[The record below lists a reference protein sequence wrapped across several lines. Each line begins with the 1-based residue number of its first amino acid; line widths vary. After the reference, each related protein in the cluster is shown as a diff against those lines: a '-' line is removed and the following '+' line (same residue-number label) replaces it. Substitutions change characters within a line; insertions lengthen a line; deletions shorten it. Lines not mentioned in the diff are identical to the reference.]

1 MLEKLSGPS
10 KTGLEKLFGVSK
22 AGSSIRIELL
32 AGLATF
38 LTMAY
43 ITVVNP
49 SILGALDAD
58 GISLTGMDFDA
69 VFTATIIA
77 AVVGTLI
84 MGLWANW
91 PVALAPGMG
100 LNAYFTYT
108 VIFTDGYS
116 YQQALTAV
124 FVAGVVFI
132 ILSVSPARKYIINSI
147 PKSMKLGIG
156 AGIGLF
162 LAIIGLQ
169 NAGII
174 VDNPAT
180 LVGLGD
186 VASLPVL
193 LAGLGFIIMAVLS
206 YRKIPGAIVI
216 GILVIA
222 IIAWIIG
229 ETELQGV
236 AGSVN
241 NPSHAFQL
249 DFSVIAT
256 AGFIGVA
263 FAFLFVDFLDTAGTL
278 TSIANLT
285 GRVGEDGE
293 VEDIDRTLLADS
305 SATVVGALAGTS
317 NTTSYIESGAGIKEG
332 GRTGLTA
339 VTVAVLFAACLFFAP
354 LAQSVPA
361 FATAP
366 ALIFI
371 ATYFLRNIKDID
383 WDDISE
389 YVPAAL
395 AAIIMP
401 LTFSIAYGIAIGFVS
416 YVLIKALSGKG
427 RSLNYASI
435 GLAVVSAL
443 FFVVSVNS

>member
-1 MLEKLSGPS
+1 MLEKLFGPS
-10 KTGLEKLFGVSK
+10 KAGLEKLFGVSK

-49 SILGALDAD
+49 SILSTEG
-58 GISLTGMDFDA
+58 TGMEFGA

-108 VIFTDGYS
+108 VIFADGYS

-162 LAIIGLQ
+162 LAIIGLK
-169 NAGII
+169 NAGIVI
-174 VDNPAT
+174 ANEAT

-206 YRKIPGAIVI
+206 YRKIPGAIII

-383 WDDISE
+383 WDDVSE

>member
-1 MLEKLSGPS
+1 MLEKLFGPS
-10 KTGLEKLFGVSK
+10 KAGLEKLFGVSK

-49 SILGALDAD
+49 SILSTEG
-58 GISLTGMDFDA
+58 TGMEFGA

-108 VIFTDGYS
+108 VILADGYS

-162 LAIIGLQ
+162 LAIIGLK
-169 NAGII
+169 NAGIVI
-174 VDNPAT
+174 ANEAT

-206 YRKIPGAIVI
+206 YRKIPGSIVI
-216 GILVIA
+216 GILVIS

-443 FFVVSVNS
+443 FFVVKVNS

>member
-1 MLEKLSGPS
+1 MLEKLFGPS

-49 SILGALDAD
+49 SILSTEG
-58 GISLTGMDFDA
+58 TGMEFGA

-108 VIFTDGYS
+108 VIFADGYS

-278 TSIANLT
+278 TSLANLT
-285 GRVGEDGE
+285 GRVREDGE

-339 VTVAVLFAACLFFAP
+339 VTVAVLFAACLFLAP

-401 LTFSIAYGIAIGFVS
+401 LTYSIAYGIAIGFVS

>member
-1 MLEKLSGPS
+1 ME
-10 KTGLEKLFGVSK
+10 FG
-22 AGSSIRIELL
+22 
-32 AGLATF
+32 
-38 LTMAY
+38 
-43 ITVVNP
+43 
-49 SILGALDAD
+49 
-58 GISLTGMDFDA
+58 A

-108 VIFTDGYS
+108 VILADGYS

-162 LAIIGLQ
+162 LAIIGLKS
-169 NAGII
+169 AGIV
-174 VDNPAT
+174 VDHPAT

-206 YRKIPGAIVI
+206 NRKIPGAIII
-216 GILVIA
+216 GILVIS
-222 IIAWIIG
+222 IIAWILFKFNIG

-339 VTVAVLFAACLFFAP
+339 VTVAVLFAACLFLAP

-401 LTFSIAYGIAIGFVS
+401 LTYSIAYGIAIGFVS

-443 FFVVSVNS
+443 FFVVKVNS

>member
-1 MLEKLSGPS
+1 MLEKLFGPS
-10 KTGLEKLFGVSK
+10 KSGLEKLFGVSK

-49 SILGALDAD
+49 SILSTEG
-58 GISLTGMDFDA
+58 TGMEFGA

-108 VIFTDGYS
+108 VIFTNGYT

-162 LAIIGLQ
+162 LAIIGLK
-169 NAGII
+169 NAGIVI
-174 VDNPAT
+174 ANEAT

-216 GILVIA
+216 GILVIS

-285 GRVGEDGE
+285 GRIGEDGE

>member
-1 MLEKLSGPS
+1 MLEKLLGPS
-10 KTGLEKLFGVSK
+10 QAGLEKLFGVSK

-43 ITVVNP
+43 ITIVNP
-49 SILGALDAD
+49 LTLATEG
-58 GISLTGMDFDA
+58 TGMEFGA

-108 VIFTDGYS
+108 VILNDGYS

-186 VASLPVL
+186 VASWPVL

-206 YRKIPGAIVI
+206 NRKIPGAIVI

-229 ETELQGV
+229 EAELQGV
-236 AGSVN
+236 AGSVPS
-241 NPSHAFQL
+241 PSHAFQL

-285 GRVGEDGE
+285 GRVREDGE
-293 VEDIDRTLLADS
+293 VEGIDRTLLADS
-305 SATVVGALAGTS
+305 TATVVGALAGTS

-339 VTVAVLFAACLFFAP
+339 VTVAVLFGACLFFAP

-383 WDDISE
+383 WNDISE
-389 YVPAAL
+389 YAPAAL

-401 LTFSIAYGIAIGFVS
+401 LTYSIANGIAIGFVS

-435 GLAVVSAL
+435 GMAVVSVL
-443 FFVVSVNS
+443 YFVVEEIR

>member
-1 MLEKLSGPS
+1 MLEKLFGPS
-10 KTGLEKLFGVSK
+10 KAGLEKLFGVSK

-49 SILGALDAD
+49 SILSTEG
-58 GISLTGMDFDA
+58 TGMEFGA

-108 VIFTDGYS
+108 VIFADGYS

-162 LAIIGLQ
+162 LAIIGLK
-169 NAGII
+169 NAGIVI
-174 VDNPAT
+174 ANEAT

-354 LAQSVPA
+354 LAQSVPG

-383 WDDISE
+383 WNDISE

>member
-1 MLEKLSGPS
+1 M
-10 KTGLEKLFGVSK
+10 LEKLFGIGK
-22 AGSSIRIELL
+22 AGSSIRTELL

-43 ITVVNP
+43 ITIVNP
-49 SILGALDAD
+49 LTLSTD
-58 GISLTGMDFDA
+58 GTGMEFGA

-108 VIFTDGYS
+108 VILGDGYS

-206 YRKIPGAIVI
+206 NRKIPGAIVI
-216 GILVIA
+216 YFVRNYIA
-222 IIAWIIG
+222 K
-229 ETELQGV
+229 
-236 AGSVN
+236 
-241 NPSHAFQL
+241 
-249 DFSVIAT
+249 
-256 AGFIGVA
+256 GFA
-263 FAFLFVDFLDTAGTL
+263 L
-278 TSIANLT
+278 
-285 GRVGEDGE
+285 GRV
-293 VEDIDRTLLADS
+293 
-305 SATVVGALAGTS
+305 
-317 NTTSYIESGAGIKEG
+317 
-332 GRTGLTA
+332 
-339 VTVAVLFAACLFFAP
+339 
-354 LAQSVPA
+354 
-361 FATAP
+361 
-366 ALIFI
+366 
-371 ATYFLRNIKDID
+371 
-383 WDDISE
+383 
-389 YVPAAL
+389 
-395 AAIIMP
+395 
-401 LTFSIAYGIAIGFVS
+401 
-416 YVLIKALSGKG
+416 
-427 RSLNYASI
+427 
-435 GLAVVSAL
+435 
-443 FFVVSVNS
+443 

>member
-1 MLEKLSGPS
+1 MLEKLFGPS

-49 SILGALDAD
+49 SILSTEG
-58 GISLTGMDFDA
+58 TGMEFGA

-100 LNAYFTYT
+100 LNAYFTYN
-108 VIFTDGYS
+108 VILTNEYS

-162 LAIIGLQ
+162 LAIIGLK
-169 NAGII
+169 NAGIVI
-174 VDNPAT
+174 ANEAT
-180 LVGLGD
+180 LVGIGD

-443 FFVVSVNS
+443 FFVVKVNS

>member
-1 MLEKLSGPS
+1 MLEKLFGPS
-10 KTGLEKLFGVSK
+10 KAGLEKLFGVSK

-49 SILGALDAD
+49 SILSTEG
-58 GISLTGMDFDA
+58 TGMEFGA

-108 VIFTDGYS
+108 VIFADGYS

-206 YRKIPGAIVI
+206 YRKIPGSIII
-216 GILVIA
+216 GILVIS

-339 VTVAVLFAACLFFAP
+339 VTVAVLFAACLFLAP

>member
-1 MLEKLSGPS
+1 MLEKLFGPS
-10 KTGLEKLFGVSK
+10 KSGLEKLFGVSK

-49 SILGALDAD
+49 SILSTEG
-58 GISLTGMDFDA
+58 TGMEFGA

-108 VIFTDGYS
+108 VILADGYS

>member
-1 MLEKLSGPS
+1 MLEKLFGPS
-10 KTGLEKLFGVSK
+10 KAGLEKLFGVSK

-49 SILGALDAD
+49 SILSTEG
-58 GISLTGMDFDA
+58 TGMEFGA

-108 VIFTDGYS
+108 VIFTNGYS

-339 VTVAVLFAACLFFAP
+339 VTVAVLFAACLFLAP
-354 LAQSVPA
+354 LAQSVPG

-383 WDDISE
+383 WDDVSE

-443 FFVVSVNS
+443 FFVVKVNS

>member
-1 MLEKLSGPS
+1 M
-10 KTGLEKLFGVSK
+10 LEKLFGVGK
-22 AGSSIRIELL
+22 AGSSIRTELL

-43 ITVVNP
+43 ITIVNP
-49 SILGALDAD
+49 LTLSTD
-58 GISLTGMDFDA
+58 GTGMQFGA

-108 VIFTDGYS
+108 VILGDGYS

-124 FVAGVVFI
+124 LVAGVVFI

-180 LVGLGD
+180 LVGLGN

-206 YRKIPGAIVI
+206 NRKIPGAIVI

-229 ETELQGV
+229 EAELQGV
-236 AGSVN
+236 AGSV
-241 NPSHAFQL
+241 PDPTHAFQL
-249 DFSVIAT
+249 DFSVVAT

-339 VTVAVLFAACLFFAP
+339 VTVAVLFAACLFLAP

-401 LTFSIAYGIAIGFVS
+401 LTYSIAYGIAIGFVS

>member
-1 MLEKLSGPS
+1 MLEKLFGPS
-10 KTGLEKLFGVSK
+10 KAGLEKLFGVSK
-22 AGSSIRIELL
+22 AGSSIRTELL

-49 SILGALDAD
+49 SILSTEG
-58 GISLTGMDFDA
+58 TGMEFGA

-108 VIFTDGYS
+108 VIFADGYS

-443 FFVVSVNS
+443 FFVVKVNS

>member
-1 MLEKLSGPS
+1 MLEKLFGPS
-10 KTGLEKLFGVSK
+10 KAGLEKLFGVSK

-49 SILGALDAD
+49 SILSTEG
-58 GISLTGMDFDA
+58 TGMEFGA

-108 VIFTDGYS
+108 VILADGYS

-162 LAIIGLQ
+162 LAIIGLK
-169 NAGII
+169 NAGIVI
-174 VDNPAT
+174 ANEAT

-206 YRKIPGAIVI
+206 NRKIPGAIII
-216 GILVIA
+216 GILVIS
-222 IIAWIIG
+222 IIAWILFKFNIG

-285 GRVGEDGE
+285 GRVREDGE
-293 VEDIDRTLLADS
+293 VEDIDRALLADS

-339 VTVAVLFAACLFFAP
+339 VTVAVLFAACLFLAP

-401 LTFSIAYGIAIGFVS
+401 LTYSIAYGIAIGFVS

-443 FFVVSVNS
+443 FFVVKVNS

>member
-1 MLEKLSGPS
+1 MVLETLFRLKKSGTS
-10 KTGLEKLFGVSK
+10 VRTELTAGV
-22 AGSSIRIELL
+22 
-32 AGLATF
+32 ATF

-49 SILGALDAD
+49 AVLSTEG
-58 GISLTGMDFDA
+58 TGMAFGP

-84 MGLWANW
+84 MGFWANW

-108 VIFTDGYS
+108 VILGEGYS

-124 FVAGVVFI
+124 LVAGIVFV
-132 ILSVSPARKYIINSI
+132 ILSVSPARKYIVNAI

-169 NAGII
+169 NAGVI

-186 VASLPVL
+186 VASWPVL
-193 LAGLGFIIMAVLS
+193 LAGLGFIVMSVLAA
-206 YRKIPGAIVI
+206 RGIPGSIII
-216 GILVIA
+216 GILVVSG
-222 IIAWIIG
+222 IAWIFSLG
-229 ETELQGV
+229 GASLSGV
-236 AGSVN
+236 AGAV
-241 NPSHAFQL
+241 PSPEHAFQL
-249 DFSVIAT
+249 DFSVLAT
-256 AGFIGVA
+256 AGFIGIA

-278 TSIANLT
+278 TSVANLT
-285 GRVGEDGE
+285 GKVNDDGE
-293 VEDIDRTLLADS
+293 VEEIDRALLADS
-305 SATVVGALAGTS
+305 TATVVGALAGTS

-339 VTVAVLFAACLFFAP
+339 VTVAVLFAACLFLAP

-366 ALIFI
+366 ALIFV

-383 WDDISE
+383 WDDVSE
-389 YVPAAL
+389 YVPAVL
-395 AAIIMP
+395 AAIVMP
-401 LTFSIAYGIAIGFVS
+401 LTYSIAYGIAIGFIA
-416 YVLIKALSGKG
+416 YVLIKALSGG
-427 RSLNYASI
+427 IRVHPRGITFWRWTTFSGGLNIASVGI
-435 GLAVVSAL
+435 AIVSVL
-443 FFVVSVNS
+443 FFVIR

>member
-1 MLEKLSGPS
+1 MAFGP
-10 KTGLEKLFGVSK
+10 
-22 AGSSIRIELL
+22 
-32 AGLATF
+32 
-38 LTMAY
+38 
-43 ITVVNP
+43 
-49 SILGALDAD
+49 
-58 GISLTGMDFDA
+58 

-108 VIFTDGYS
+108 VILGDGFS
-116 YQQALTAV
+116 YQQALAAV
-124 FVAGVVFI
+124 LVSGIVFLA
-132 ILSVSPARKYIINSI
+132 LSVTPARKYIINSI
-147 PKSMKLGIG
+147 PKSMKLGVG

-162 LAIIGLQ
+162 LAIIGFQ

-180 LVGLGD
+180 LVGIGD
-186 VASLPVL
+186 VASSPVL

-206 YRKIPGAIVI
+206 NRNIPGSIII
-216 GILVIA
+216 GILAVSV
-222 IIAWIIG
+222 IAWISG
-229 ETELQGV
+229 AGGASLSGV
-236 AGSVN
+236 VDAVP
-241 NPSHAFQL
+241 NPEHAFKL
-249 DFSVIAT
+249 DFTFESIGLGT
-256 AGFIGVA
+256 FIGVA

-278 TSIANLT
+278 TSVANLT
-285 GRVGEDGE
+285 GRIKDDGE
-293 VEDIDRTLLADS
+293 VEDIDRALLADS

-317 NTTSYIESGAGIKEG
+317 STTSYIESGAGIKEG

-371 ATYFLRNIKDID
+371 ATYFVRNIKDID

-389 YVPAAL
+389 YAPAIL
-395 AAIIMP
+395 AAIVMP
-401 LTFSIAYGIAIGFVS
+401 LTYSIAYGIAIGFIA
-416 YVLIKALSGKG
+416 YVIIKAASGKIDA
-427 RSLNYASI
+427 LNIASI
-435 GLAVVSAL
+435 GIAIASVV
-443 FFVVSVNS
+443 FFYLSTI

>member
-1 MLEKLSGPS
+1 MLEKLFGPS

-22 AGSSIRIELL
+22 AGSSIRTELL

-49 SILGALDAD
+49 SILSTEG
-58 GISLTGMDFDA
+58 TGMEFGA

-108 VIFTDGYS
+108 VIFADGYS

-169 NAGII
+169 NAGVI

-206 YRKIPGAIVI
+206 YRKIPGSIII
-216 GILVIA
+216 GILVIS

-285 GRVGEDGE
+285 GRVSEDGE

-401 LTFSIAYGIAIGFVS
+401 LTYSIAYGIAIGFVS